1 MFDEYE
7 VIFEDL
13 QEVIK
18 DFIGGFTHP
27 ETYRSVYIHDGKQ
40 LTINRKSLLTELMS
54 KICDQVYS
62 LTPVINNEMVN
73 KTDITSIAATSRNKI
88 VAALLRGELEPG
100 LGLAGNGQEVSI
112 MRSTLIRTG
121 IWSEE
126 NGVATLNLHPNDS
139 RMEHLLS
146 TIESFIL
153 ETREQG
159 RKSFSELCDRLLS
172 PEYHIGLRQGL
183 IPIYLAVVLHQ

>member
-1 MFDEYE
+1 
-7 VIFEDL
+7 
-13 QEVIK
+13 
-18 DFIGGFTHP
+18 
-27 ETYRSVYIHDGKQ
+27 
-40 LTINRKSLLTELMS
+40 
-54 KICDQVYS
+54 
-62 LTPVINNEMVN
+62 
-73 KTDITSIAATSRNKI
+73 
-88 VAALLRGELEPG
+88 
-100 LGLAGNGQEVSI
+100 

-183 IPIYLAVVLHQ
+183 IPIYLAVVLHEYRQQTVINDRFSAIPASADVLVQINAEPDAFSLEYLDWNPEKENYITQLAEAFRDYVVDAKKLATPTTMSRMPCTVGIWLCLSTLRNAKHLQRAVKSENGIKK